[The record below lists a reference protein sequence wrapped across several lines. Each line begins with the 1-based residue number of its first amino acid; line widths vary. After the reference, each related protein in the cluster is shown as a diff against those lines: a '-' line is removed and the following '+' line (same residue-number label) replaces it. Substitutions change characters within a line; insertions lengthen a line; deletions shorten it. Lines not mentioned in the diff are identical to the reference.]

1 MMLVGIAQAADLVV
15 FSNGGVADADDVN
28 ANFNELETRI
38 ETITLTPGPV
48 GADSTVAG
56 PKGDTG
62 ANSTVAGPKGDTG
75 ANSTVAGPKG
85 DTGADSTVAGPK
97 GDTGANSTVAGPKG
111 DTGADSTVA
120 GPKGD
125 TGADSTVAGPKGDT
139 GADSTVAGPKGDTG
153 ADSTVAGPKGDT
165 GLGAVV
171 FSSAPTVNDDMNSP
185 YSVGTVWV
193 DTSTNMLY
201 ILEDNTA
208 NAAVWTIAAA
218 PAVKYAIGDPGP
230 AGGIVFY
237 VTAGGLR
244 GLEAAPSDQDTGTGI
259 RWDSVDSPN
268 TDTGAIADGIGAGD
282 MNTTLIIAETAG
294 DQATYAAGIAANL
307 VITHSGVDYGDW
319 YLPSKFELN
328 LMWLNLANSG
338 LGGFASFYYWSSSQS
353 SSNYAWHQSFGY
365 GSQFDDGKYFTYRVR
380 AVRAF

>member
-1 MMLVGIAQAADLVV
+1 MAQCVAVTRHHYYLNQLTQKTINQGGKMNNLIHKKLGIALISGCLMMLVGIAQAADLVV

-48 GADSTVAG
+48 
-56 PKGDTG
+56 
-62 ANSTVAGPKGDTG
+62 
-75 ANSTVAGPKG
+75 
-85 DTGADSTVAGPK
+85 
-97 GDTGANSTVAGPKG
+97 
-111 DTGADSTVA
+111 
-120 GPKGD
+120 
-125 TGADSTVAGPKGDT
+125 GADSTVAGPKGDT

-244 GLEAAPSDQDTGTGI
+244 GLEAAPSDQNDGNGI

-338 LGGFASFYYWSSSQS
+338 LGGFASDGYWSSSQYG
-353 SSNYAWHQSFGY
+353 SNVAWHQSFGY

>member
-1 MMLVGIAQAADLVV
+1 VGIAQAAPLVV
-15 FSNGGVADADDVN
+15 FSNGGVADANDVN

-62 ANSTVAGPKGDTG
+62 
-75 ANSTVAGPKG
+75 
-85 DTGADSTVAGPK
+85 
-97 GDTGANSTVAGPKG
+97 
-111 DTGADSTVA
+111 
-120 GPKGD
+120 
-125 TGADSTVAGPKGDT
+125 
-139 GADSTVAGPKGDTG
+139 
-153 ADSTVAGPKGDT
+153 
-165 GLGAVV
+165 LGAVV
-171 FSSAPTVNDDMNSP
+171 FSSAPTVNDDMNNP

-193 DTSTNMLY
+193 DTSTNRLY

-218 PAVKYAIGDPGP
+218 PAVKYAIGDTGP

-244 GLEAAPSDQDTGTGI
+244 GLEAAPSDQDDGNGI
-259 RWDSVDSPN
+259 RWDTAIMPGR
-268 TDTGAIADGIGAGD
+268 DTGTNADGIGAGD
-282 MNTTLIIAETAG
+282 MNTTLIIAEYEG

-307 VITHSGVDYGDW
+307 VISHLGVDYSDW

-328 LMWLNLANSG
+328 LMWLNLADSDSNGVNSG
-338 LGGFASFYYWSSSQS
+338 VSDVNNLGGFADYYYWSSSQDIFS
-353 SSNYAWHQSFGY
+353 FNIGRYAWAQNFGI
-365 GSQFDDGKYFTYRVR
+365 GVPDSSVVKSVSNGVR